1 MAFLPLVAMSQLS
14 MGSWKTYFSYNL
26 VSQVEQTPSKI
37 FGVSDGALFS
47 VEKADNSIQTY
58 SKLNGLH
65 DFSISKVKYHSQL
78 GLLIVTYA
86 DGNIDLMSP
95 DGTYNMP
102 EIKNSSASVDKNAND
117 ILLVNNYAYISCGI
131 GIVKINLK
139 KREITD
145 TYVIGA
151 NSTMIALKSTAI
163 FGDSIYTISK
173 DAIYSA
179 LASSPVLANYSYWH
193 EKETF
198 PETTQNNV
206 LLLTFGNKLFLLKAS
221 GSVYSTLDGVNW
233 TLFDNSQTYTGMK
246 VSGDRLLLYGNN
258 GIKSYN
264 QNFETETYSG
274 FVCSDVLFDNSTSAY
289 WEALGSSGLVKMQ
302 NGTVLE
308 QYKPDGPATNKIFT
322 LKYQLGRLYALSGA
336 RWDIYDDQVAG
347 ALMIYDESTWRNFT
361 KNEIYPLTGK
371 NFIGITNIAVDKND
385 PTHYYVSSSREG
397 LYEFRENVFYQR
409 FNYSNSGISSCCG
422 NNPDDYQDIDGL
434 CLDHKNNLWM
444 TNDVVST
451 TVVVMLN
458 DGTWVKNQYAPISG
472 KYCFDKIIETK
483 NYFKWMNLP
492 HLTSS
497 PGGLFVLDDKSAP
510 ANVSSHQYRFFPTVE
525 DQDGNNISVDPINCM
540 AEDQD
545 GVVWVGSDHGPLLF
559 QNISYVFNTNYT
571 VYRPKI
577 PRNDGTDYADYLLD
591 GQKILSI
598 TVDGG
603 NRKWIGTDGSGVY
616 LMSPDGLTTIRH
628 FTTDNSPLLSDKV
641 WSIAIN
647 SKTGEVFFATDM
659 GLVSYKSDATEASS
673 SYDKISVYP
682 NPVRPDFTGVITITG
697 LEKNTVA
704 KITDANGNLVY
715 QAKSNGGIVTWD
727 GLDASGRK
735 APAGVYFVLC
745 SSISEYDSE
754 MVDTTVG
761 KFMIIR

>member
-1 MAFLPLVAMSQLS
+1 
-14 MGSWKTYFSYNL
+14 
-26 VSQVEQTPSKI
+26 
-37 FGVSDGALFS
+37 
-47 VEKADNSIQTY
+47 
-58 SKLNGLH
+58 
-65 DFSISKVKYHSQL
+65 
-78 GLLIVTYA
+78 
-86 DGNIDLMSP
+86 
-95 DGTYNMP
+95 
-102 EIKNSSASVDKNAND
+102 
-117 ILLVNNYAYISCGI
+117 
-131 GIVKINLK
+131 
-139 KREITD
+139 
-145 TYVIGA
+145 
-151 NSTMIALKSTAI
+151 
-163 FGDSIYTISK
+163 
-173 DAIYSA
+173 
-179 LASSPVLANYSYWH
+179 
-193 EKETF
+193 
-198 PETTQNNV
+198 
-206 LLLTFGNKLFLLKAS
+206 
-221 GSVYSTLDGVNW
+221 
-233 TLFDNSQTYTGMK
+233 
-246 VSGDRLLLYGNN
+246 
-258 GIKSYN
+258 
-264 QNFETETYSG
+264 
-274 FVCSDVLFDNSTSAY
+274 
-289 WEALGSSGLVKMQ
+289 
-302 NGTVLE
+302 
-308 QYKPDGPATNKIFT
+308 
-322 LKYQLGRLYALSGA
+322 
-336 RWDIYDDQVAG
+336 
-347 ALMIYDESTWRNFT
+347 
-361 KNEIYPLTGK
+361 
-371 NFIGITNIAVDKND
+371 
-385 PTHYYVSSSREG
+385 
-397 LYEFRENVFYQR
+397 
-409 FNYSNSGISSCCG
+409 
-422 NNPDDYQDIDGL
+422 
-434 CLDHKNNLWM
+434 M

-458 DGTWVKNQYAPISG
+458 DGTWVKNQYDSISG

-492 HLTSS
+492 HLTVS
-497 PGGLFVLDDKSAP
+497 PGGLFVLDDKSDP
-510 ANVSSHQYRFFPTVE
+510 ANVSSHQYRFFATVE
-525 DQDGNNISVDPINCM
+525 DQDGNSISVDPINCM

-616 LMSPDGLTTIRH
+616 LMSSDGLTTIRH